1 METLKPITFFRC
13 RSALIATACLI
24 MPLVGA
30 ESPDAASVGVS
41 EVARRRLAVDE
52 AQQLLIK
59 GDEAYTAG
67 RYAQAVEAYAGAR
80 ELIPNAPVSAEL
92 LTAATDRYAQ
102 ASVEYARGLSR
113 KGDVAGART
122 AVDKVLNETVAPN
135 HPGALAFRAQLD
147 DPIRTNPA
155 LTAAHAQDVDA
166 VRRLLYTAQGAYA
179 LGKFDEAKSSYQEV
193 LRLDPTNAA
202 ARRGMEQ
209 VESAKSDYSEAAY
222 DQSRAEMLGQV
233 DGQWELQVP
242 GIESAPALPESDSG
256 ISEIDSISVKNKLD
270 RIIIPKFAL
279 DQASLEEALDFLRLR
294 ASENDTFE
302 QDPARK
308 GVNFTVNLGPSDSA
322 VAARVRSLRFD
333 LRLAQV
339 PLSQVLKYLT
349 DITQT
354 TYTTDDFSVII
365 SPTGSSSAELVTRTY
380 RVPPDFISNM
390 SSGGKAGAASDNP
403 FEAAP
408 AAKGLLA
415 ERLGAKEAL
424 SLQGVVFPQGA
435 TASYTPATNILR
447 VVNTPLNQDYIAQ
460 IIEAMTK
467 TEPVMISVRVTMIK
481 TQQTRLEE
489 LGFDWLL
496 DNFGFGGSGW
506 VPGSSNLNLGGGT
519 QGNGGSLGDIV
530 LPPGVV
536 SSQPITSGNRSGDDA
551 ISGDSVDSL
560 LNDPSGSQ
568 SSERAPG
575 VFGVYGKLDNA
586 NVQMLMRGLDQKKGV
601 DVMAQPSIVTRSG
614 QTSSISMLREF
625 MYATEYEPPE
635 LPTSASGSSGG
646 TMPVTPATPTAFK
659 KQDLGIQ
666 LEVLPVAD
674 ANKRFVT
681 ITLNP
686 TFSDFDG
693 FVNYGSPINTTQNG
707 LLGTETVEV
716 TQNAILM
723 PIFSKQT
730 LSSTLDVAD
739 GATVVIGGLMQENVQ
754 NVEDQ
759 TPVLGSIPIIGRLF
773 QSKARK
779 PTSTAIIFLVN
790 VELMDPTG
798 RRYREQ

>member
-13 RSALIATACLI
+13 RTALIATACLI

-30 ESPDAASVGVS
+30 ESPEGASLGVS

-67 RYAQAVEAYAGAR
+67 RYAEAVEAYSGAR
-80 ELIPNAPVSAEL
+80 ELIPNAPISAEL

-113 KGDVAGART
+113 KGDVAAART
-122 AVDKVLNETVAPN
+122 AVDKVLNEAVAPN

-147 DPIRTNPA
+147 DPVRTNPA
-155 LTAAHAQDVDA
+155 LTSEHAQDVDA
-166 VRRLLYTAQGAYA
+166 VRRLLYTAQGAYG
-179 LGKFDEAKSSYQEV
+179 LGNFDEAKSSYQEV

-209 VESAKSDYSEAAY
+209 VESAKSGYSEAAY
-222 DQSRAEMLGQV
+222 DQSRAEMLSQV

-242 GIESAPALPESDSG
+242 GIESVPALPEPGSG
-256 ISEIDSISVKNKLD
+256 TSESDSISVKNKLD
-270 RIIIPKFAL
+270 RIIIPKLAL

-294 ASENDTFE
+294 ASENDVLE
-302 QDPARK
+302 QDPTRK

-322 VAARVRSLRFD
+322 VATRVRSRRFD
-333 LRLAQV
+333 LRLSQV

-354 TYTTDDFSVII
+354 SYTTDDFSVII

-390 SSGGKAGAASDNP
+390 SSGGAAGAAGDNP

-424 SLQGVVFPQGA
+424 ALQGVAFPQGA

-481 TQQTRLEE
+481 TEQTRLEE

-496 DNFGFGGSGW
+496 DNFGFGGAGW

-536 SSQPITSGNRSGDDA
+536 SSNPITSGNRSGDDA

-560 LNDPSGSQ
+560 INDPSGSQ
-568 SSERAPG
+568 SNERAPG

-635 LPTSASGSSGG
+635 LPTSAGGSSGG

-659 KQDLGIQ
+659 KKDLGIH